1 MFDVVGLGN
10 SCLDILGVVPHIPGL
25 DEKIEMSN
33 TSLQGG
39 GEVGTAL
46 VALAKLGS
54 SAAFIGKVG
63 DDPIGTFIKEDF
75 EKYGVDINN
84 LVVESG
90 AISPSSIV
98 MVEKHSGLRTIIDC
112 GKSVTNLKPE
122 EVQSGLIEK
131 SKYLHLDSW
140 HREAALEAATTAR
153 KKGIPVVL
161 DADISAYD
169 AHIAQLIGLTDILIT
184 SQSFAQMFTKTDVVN
199 LSIDK
204 MIRLGPSVV
213 MVTLGENGVACEG
226 GGERFMT
233 PAFEVEVVDTTG
245 AGDVFHGAF
254 IHAMLQDWSLQKAVE
269 FASAVSAIKCGMMGG
284 RNGIPTFLET
294 LDFLIEHESKYF
306 SRKY

>member
-10 SCLDILGVVPHIPGL
+10 SCLDILGVVPCIPGV

-33 TSLQGG
+33 TSMQGG

-46 VALAKLGS
+46 ATLAKLGS
-54 SAAFIGKVG
+54 STAFVGKIG

-75 EKYGVDINN
+75 VKYGVDINN
-84 LVVESG
+84 LIVQSG

-98 MVEKHSGLRTIIDC
+98 MVEKYSGLRTIIDC

-122 EVQSGLIEK
+122 EIRSGLIEK

-140 HREAALEAATTAR
+140 HREAALEAATKAR

-161 DADISAYD
+161 DADIPAYD
-169 AHIAQLIGLTDILIT
+169 ANIAQLIQLTDILIT

-199 LSIDK
+199 ISIDE
-204 MIRLGPSVV
+204 MISFGPSVV
-213 MVTLGENGVACEG
+213 MVTLGKNGVVCEG
-226 GGERFMT
+226 GGERFKT
-233 PAFEVEVVDTTG
+233 PAFEIEVVDTTG

-284 RNGIPTFLET
+284 RDGIPTFLEA
-294 LDFLIEHESKYF
+294 LDFLTRHD
-306 SRKY
+306 RKY